1 MNTIVLRILAVAL
14 VLTQLEAMAA
24 EGKVSLPEPVPDK
37 DRVSRYSGASV
48 LNEAAAVDGQKISSF
63 HGSAADKPSAVRKIR
78 DSSLM
83 KSVRAADFS
92 FHSTGTSLRSDR
104 DSDGY
109 HAEFRTR
116 FDADVRTGDAR
127 VYAKLYLR
135 RVGEDQWFL
144 YHETDDFRI
153 SGQARDDEYFV
164 TKTLDDGYP
173 TGEYDVLIDLYESGK
188 DGIAATVTPRDGDG
202 LSYLPLEETGL
213 DVAAAIPGYSIRN
226 VSTELLIDADGDG
239 YYSSFRIT
247 FDPDADSGSRLVYAR
262 FWVRARGG
270 DWIDEHASE
279 DFWVDSAGSSD
290 AYVVD
295 VDWRSG
301 YPTSL
306 YDFQIDLHDS
316 STGLLVAS
324 AGSDR
329 PALAQVPLED
339 GSQDVYVS
347 PPTPNP
353 GNDSSDDGG
362 GGALGGWSALSLLA
376 LWGLRR
382 RNC

>member
-1 MNTIVLRILAVAL
+1 MNIIVLRILAVAL
-14 VLTQLEAMAA
+14 VLTQSEAMAA
-24 EGKVSLPEPVPDK
+24 EGKVSLPEPVPDT

-48 LNEAAAVDGQKISSF
+48 LNEVAAVDGQKAFRS
-63 HGSAADKPSAVRKIR
+63 HGSTADKPSAVRKIR
-78 DSSLM
+78 ESSPST
-83 KSVRAADFS
+83 SVSVYGFS

-104 DSDGY
+104 DGDGY

-116 FDADVRTGDAR
+116 FDADVGSGDAR

-135 RVGEDQWFL
+135 RVGEEEWFL

-153 SGQARDDEYFV
+153 SGQSRDDEYFV
-164 TKTLDDGYP
+164 TRTLDDGYP

-188 DGIAATVTPRDGDG
+188 DGIVATVTPRDGDG
-202 LSYLPLEETGL
+202 LSYLPLEEAGL
-213 DVAAAIPGYSIRN
+213 DVAAAIPGYSIRD
-226 VSTELLIDADGDG
+226 VSTELFIDDDRDG
-239 YYSSFRIT
+239 YYSRFRIT
-247 FDPDADSGSRLVYAR
+247 FDPDADSDSRLVYAR

-270 DWIDEHASE
+270 DWIDEYASE
-279 DFWVDSAGSSD
+279 DFWVDTAGSAD

-306 YDFQIDLHDS
+306 YDIQIDLHDS

-329 PALAQVPLED
+329 PALAQIPLED
-339 GSQDVYVS
+339 ALQDVYVS
-347 PPTPNP
+347 LPTP
-353 GNDSSDDGG
+353 GLGDSSSDSG
-362 GGALGGWSALSLLA
+362 GGAFGWWSVLGLLA